1 MTIKQILLLF
11 ANERITI
18 KETEQIIQDLIQKQ
32 KELCADNVWGGFRY
46 TNEMKTMIRNTRT
59 VKYKDL
65 KNKENEN

>member
-1 MTIKQILLLF
+1 MTIKQILLLYV
-11 ANERITI
+11 NERITL
-18 KETEQIIQDLIQKQ
+18 KETEQIINDLIDKQ

-46 TNEMKTMIRNTRT
+46 SNEMRKLVRHTRT